1 MKAIAKLIAYLIVNF
16 VIAQPAVVSED
27 ILIWNDSIQLPG
39 TLKSNLEK
47 IPQPLVIFIQGSGNP
62 NRNGNQP
69 SFNVH
74 ADYINQLGDAL
85 AAQDIAFF
93 SYDKRNVTK
102 ANFKSISEHYIFS
115 DIVSDAKAVINNF
128 KDDNRFSSITIVG
141 HSQGSLVGM
150 LANEDQVDKYV
161 SLAGLSETADDAFVR
176 QISNQNEQLGEIA
189 RQHANELKSTGD
201 IKEMNILLVS
211 LFGKANHEFLIDY
224 FKYDPSEEIKK
235 INIPI
240 LIINGTKDIQVPVDD
255 AKALHASNPNSKLVL
270 IDNMNH
276 ILKTIETEASDLS
289 SYYTPD
295 YPISEELV
303 TLLTEFVKE

>member
-1 MKAIAKLIAYLIVNF
+1 MKAIAILIAYLIMNF
-16 VIAQPAVVSED
+16 VIAQPAISED
-27 ILIWNDSIQLPG
+27 ILIWNDSLQLPG
-39 TLKSNLEK
+39 TLKFIPGK
-47 IPQPLVIFIQGSGNP
+47 MPQPLVIFIQGSGNP
-62 NRNGNQP
+62 DRNGNQP

-115 DIVSDAKAVINNF
+115 DIVSDAKAVINNL

-150 LANEDQVDKYV
+150 LAIEDQVDKYV
-161 SLAGLSETADDAFVR
+161 SLAGLSEAADNAFVR
-176 QISNQNEQLGEIA
+176 QISNQNEELGEIA
-189 RQHANELKSTGD
+189 RQHADELKSTGD

-224 FKYDPSEEIKK
+224 FKYAPSEEIKK

-276 ILKTIETEASDLS
+276 ILKTIETEGSDLS